1 MQTLWSGTL
10 QKMRVQPA
18 EPVDYFLSDGWWE
31 PAGRTA
37 EHHLNPHL
45 GSRLEIRFTGRI
57 QCTACGRLTKRTFG
71 QGYCFPCSQSLAEA
85 DICIVKPELCHHGD
99 LGHPCRDETFAR
111 DHCFQPHILYC
122 ALTSGVKVGITRR
135 RNIPS
140 RWIDQGAVAAIPLAL
155 LPDRRTVGLLEKRL
169 SDGGFA
175 DKTHWTRM
183 LKGDPD
189 PDNTPDIT
197 PDGDLEGTPD
207 AGLAAAAD
215 QVVSRLQEWGTAG
228 ILPAP
233 ERLRQRFRYPVL
245 RWPAKVASFN
255 LDKNPVAGGV
265 LDGIKGQYLIFAGG
279 VINLRKYTGYQVEV
293 LSE

>member
-10 QKMRVQPA
+10 RKMRVQA
-18 EPVDYFLSDGWWE
+18 ADPVEYFLSDGWWE
-31 PAGRTA
+31 PQRRSPD
-37 EHHLNPHL
+37 HPLNPHL

-57 QCTACGRLTKRTFG
+57 HCTACGRPTKRTFG
-71 QGYCFPCSQSLAEA
+71 QGFCFPCSQSLAEA

-99 LGHPCRDETFAR
+99 PADPCRDEAFAR
-111 DHCFQPHILYC
+111 DHCFQPHVLYC

-135 RNIPS
+135 RNIPT

-169 SDGGFA
+169 SDEGFA

-189 PDNTPDIT
+189 PGGARSAG
-197 PDGDLEGTPD
+197 GDTGPGFD
-207 AGLAAAAD
+207 LAAAAES
-215 QVVSRLQEWGTAG
+215 VLAKLQEWGVDG
-228 ILPAP
+228 RLPRS
-233 ERLRQRFRYPVL
+233 ERKAQHFRYPVL
-245 RWPAKVASFN
+245 QWPAKVASFN
-255 LDKNPVAGGV
+255 LDKVPAAGGV
-265 LDGIKGQYLIFAGG
+265 LEGIKGQYLIFADG

-293 LSE
+293 SAG